1 MSTKTTILTLPREE
15 YVLPGNRA
23 CTGCGLSI
31 AYRIGLKA
39 LGPDTILVVPPSCLT
54 VLQGLFPICSTKL
67 PVLNVTFAS
76 TASAATGVI
85 EALKAQGRDH
95 IKVVGWAGDGGT
107 ADIGIQALS
116 GAAERGDNL
125 LFMCYDNEGYM
136 NTGVQRSGTTPK
148 GAITANTPFKGK
160 LQQKKDVPAIMAAH
174 GIDYVATASAAY
186 PLDLFDK
193 IRKAVDMEGTKYI
206 HIHTPCPPGWGFDPR
221 YSIKIGR
228 LAIETGYFDLYEVER
243 GEFRL
248 TGASEKLVEKRRLVP
263 VADYLK
269 GQVRFKPLSD
279 EAIADIQTQIDAKW
293 AGYYRAAEVAG

>member
-1 MSTKTTILTLPREE
+1 MTTKTTILSLPTEE
-15 YVLPGNRA
+15 LVYPGNRA

-54 VLQGLFPICSTKL
+54 VLQGLFPVASTKL
-67 PVLNVTFAS
+67 PCLNVTFAS
-76 TASAATGVI
+76 TAAAATGVL
-85 EALKAQGRDH
+85 EALKAQGREH

-107 ADIGIQALS
+107 SDIGIQALS
-116 GAAERGDNL
+116 GAAERGDNF

-136 NTGVQRSGTTPK
+136 NTGVQRSGTTPQ
-148 GAITANTPFKGK
+148 GALTANTPIKGK

-186 PLDLFDK
+186 PLDLYDK
-193 IRKAVDMEGTKYI
+193 IKKAISLQGTKYI

-228 LAIETGYFDLYEVER
+228 LAVETGYYDLYEVEH
-243 GEFRL
+243 GAFSL
-248 TGASEKLVEKRRLVP
+248 TGASEKLLEKRRLVP
-263 VADYLK
+263 VGDYL
-269 GQVRFKPLSD
+269 
-279 EAIADIQTQIDAKW
+279 QTQSRFRLLAEEQIAEIQARVDAKW
-293 AGYYRAAEVAG
+293 GAYYRTVE